1 MGRSI
6 SASNILC
13 VLILLHHLWEGA
25 CRRTGHRIQGGQE
38 TTFQSPGFTHYI
50 SVARVEARS
59 KIVQET
65 LCGATAIAIRLTIY
79 ETDWKLQNF

>member
-1 MGRSI
+1 M
-6 SASNILC
+6 
-13 VLILLHHLWEGA
+13 
-25 CRRTGHRIQGGQE
+25 QGGQE
-38 TTFQSPGFTHYI
+38 ATFQSPGFTHYI

-79 ETDWKLQNF
+79 ETDWKLPNL